1 LAQYCKKVSR
11 LTACCEKALEL
22 NKLRQDFIHA
32 TFAADDRGGYVRFRE
47 LVAYTDLERDV
58 SLISLITNDANA
70 LIVDID
76 KESERL

>member
-1 LAQYCKKVSR
+1 LAQYCKKFSR
-11 LTACCEKALEL
+11 LTAGCEKALEL